1 MQFSSSSSTF
11 YSNNKDEN
19 KKNKKKILLKLGEND
34 SKKYIIKNK
43 EALYDYNKL
52 LKKMKD
58 PNFMNGK
65 YNNYQETKDI
75 FNIQYNTS
83 NFKKNPKQ
91 IINSYNIELIGENF
105 EKKIKYKSRILGVD
119 EGLIELPKVFSDP
132 NINLFKT
139 TVQTEDKK
147 KKKNQ

>member
-65 YNNYQETKDI
+65 YNNYQEQKTYLI
-75 FNIQYNTS
+75 
-83 NFKKNPKQ
+83 
-91 IINSYNIELIGENF
+91 YNIIHQIL
-105 EKKIKYKSRILGVD
+105 KKIQSK
-119 EGLIELPKVFSDP
+119 
-132 NINLFKT
+132 
-139 TVQTEDKK
+139 
-147 KKKNQ
+147 